1 MAAAFPIEAV
11 AVVGHSKGAA
21 GPTAADPPGVAH
33 IAVGAAGPTAAGRI
47 ARVAI
52 EADPPGV
59 VHTVAEVAL
68 IAIVDYPYYSYL
80 LCEHD

>member
-11 AVVGHSKGAA
+11 AVVGHSREAA

-33 IAVGAAGPTAAGRI
+33 IVVGAAGPTAADRI
-47 ARVAI
+47 AKVAI

-59 VHTVAEVAL
+59 VHTVAGVAL
-68 IAIVDYPYYSYL
+68 AAIVDYP
-80 LCEHD
+80 